1 MDATISVIC
10 FKSKTLA
17 NGEHPLMLR
26 ITKDRKRT
34 MKSLGVSVH
43 PSNWDFD
50 RNEPK
55 PKCPDRK
62 YIQQIILKVKTEYQ
76 NQAVGEKA
84 PTMRIIPLKRLSRS
98 SPESKSSRKRSNIS
112 IREPLSNSNG
122 RGR

>member
-55 PKCPDRK
+55 PKCSDRK
-62 YIQQIILKVKTEYQ
+62 YIQQIILKVKSEYQ
-76 NQAVGEKA
+76 TKLLEKA
-84 PTMRIIPLKRLSRS
+84 ARDEDCTAETLVK
-98 SPESKSSRKRSNIS
+98 EQF
-112 IREPLSNSNG
+112 
-122 RGR
+122 RGRHFAF

>member
-1 MDATISVIC
+1 
-10 FKSKTLA
+10 
-17 NGEHPLMLR
+17 MLR

-62 YIQQIILKVKTEYQ
+62 YIQQIILKVKPSIKLLL
-76 NQAVGEKA
+76 EKA
-84 PTMRIIPLKRLSRS
+84 ARDEDYIGGNA
-98 SPESKSSRKRSNIS
+98 RKRAV
-112 IREPLSNSNG
+112 P
-122 RGR
+122 